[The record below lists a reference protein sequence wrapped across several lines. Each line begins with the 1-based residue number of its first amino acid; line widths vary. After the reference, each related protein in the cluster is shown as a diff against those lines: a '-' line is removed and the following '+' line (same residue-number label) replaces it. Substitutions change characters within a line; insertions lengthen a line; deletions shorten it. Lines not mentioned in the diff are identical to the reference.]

1 MYLQLKSLYLD
12 IHQLYGT
19 DVVQDYETNVPMFG
33 DIRTANTPPPTPT
46 TSSTTTTT
54 TTTTTTSS
62 AQAGLLSTMKKTW
75 NIPKT
80 QKMKMLLNFA
90 QYLKQTGWKIGGF
103 SFGISLKYLV
113 PHSFSKFYFQLNTS
127 FPLNVGVVCKTSS
140 SEDCS
145 LFRRYWFI
153 SPGYIC
159 TS

>member
-1 MYLQLKSLYLD
+1 MYPPPYINLEVHPILEQSIFRYDLGYLNRIYVWWLPPYVFTIKVPYLD

-90 QYLKQTGWKIGGF
+90 QYLKQTGSKI
-103 SFGISLKYLV
+103 
-113 PHSFSKFYFQLNTS
+113 Q
-127 FPLNVGVVCKTSS
+127 GVN
-140 SEDCS
+140 
-145 LFRRYWFI
+145 
-153 SPGYIC
+153 
-159 TS
+159 